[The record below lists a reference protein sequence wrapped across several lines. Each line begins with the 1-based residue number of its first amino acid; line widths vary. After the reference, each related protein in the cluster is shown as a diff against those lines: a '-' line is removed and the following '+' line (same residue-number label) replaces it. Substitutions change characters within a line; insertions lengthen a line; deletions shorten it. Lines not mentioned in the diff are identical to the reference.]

1 MFENQL
7 GLRENPF
14 VSGHQAKYVYPSREH
29 QEALAHLRYGIENR
43 EPFVLITGEVGTG
56 KTTAIYDALTEWGS
70 MAVVALITNSA
81 LDRGELAEEIC
92 LRFGV
97 PLMGAVTKPQAM
109 VQLERHLGAIRAR
122 GELSILLIDEAQN
135 LDDSLLEEIRLLSNV
150 EIAGEKLLQIFL
162 VGQPELEDKLARP
175 ELRQLKQRIAIHYR
189 LAPLTDVETKRYI
202 HHRVSVA
209 GGNAYDLFPL
219 ETCQAIFSL
228 TNGIPREINTVAGQS
243 LLNAFVADSKQVRPE
258 HVTAVAEESEFRS
271 VLEEA
276 RSAGRPEGSNPTPPT
291 PPAPDSPAPAAP
303 AAPTEAPAQ
312 ANPYA
317 PPTSGKSQVPAPNAE
332 ELDSYTPGPAVRS
345 GQGPRSNSQPGT
357 PMSPDAPGPDGYAL
371 PSWLEDLAAGQKP
384 PTTPSPAVAA
394 PTPAAPNQPVTPPT
408 PVPVASAAAPPV
420 EPAWPAAPVEH
431 EPPAEEVVPMRPIG
445 PVLHR
450 PSGDTPNVER
460 DALEWREPV
469 PTTSRDSDFTAVGEM
484 YSGAKPE
491 EPVVEDVGMMDYG
504 GAPAMSSTPAAAR
517 PVLER
522 IAPHPSNPGMA
533 ESAAPVLVD
542 SGLSPRL
549 RAKLSASDR
558 RSSQRAPLNPWAM
571 AGGVVGLLGL
581 IAFFFVRFGPGTE
594 VPKDEPITATPI
606 ETAKPVQESPAPPV
620 ASAPPAAV
628 QRPTTTPT
636 SNASSRPTPGTTA
649 PKPTVTTP
657 PPATTAAAVPATVKP
672 AVAKPA
678 APKSTFA
685 IVVATYLNE
694 ERANAERDKLAASSG
709 QPTKVVTAQED
720 GASVYRV
727 VVGAYPDRRRAEQSA
742 SDLVSR
748 GLINEARITSS
759 GR

>member
-56 KTTAIYDALTEWGS
+56 KTTAIYDALTEWGA

-81 LDRGELAEEIC
+81 LDRSELVEEIC

-122 GELSILLIDEAQN
+122 GELAILLIDEAQN

-219 ETCQAIFSL
+219 ETCQTIFGL
-228 TNGIPREINTVAGQS
+228 TKGIPREINTVAGQS
-243 LLNAFVADSKQVRPE
+243 LLNAFVADSKQVLPE

-276 RSAGRPEGSNPTPPT
+276 RSAGREAPAGAPPGSPATPHEAVHA
-291 PPAPDSPAPAAP
+291 PPAPPRSAEAASPPG
-303 AAPTEAPAQ
+303 
-312 ANPYA
+312 
-317 PPTSGKSQVPAPNAE
+317 SGNSQVFPPNAE
-332 ELDSYTPGPAVRS
+332 ELDSYTPGPAVRPT
-345 GQGPRSNSQPGT
+345 QAPRSNSQAGN
-357 PMSPDAPGPDGYAL
+357 PMSTEPIGPDGYAL
-371 PSWLEDLAAGQKP
+371 PTWLEDLAAGQKP
-384 PTTPSPAVAA
+384 PASPAPTGAEPPIA
-394 PTPAAPNQPVTPPT
+394 PLSA
-408 PVPVASAAAPPV
+408 VPIASANAPAYP
-420 EPAWPAAPVEH
+420 PAAPVLPT
-431 EPPAEEVVPMRPIG
+431 EPEGVLDEPLPARPG

-450 PSGDTPNVER
+450 PAESAPRIER
-460 DALEWREPV
+460 DSLEWRESV

-484 YSGAKPE
+484 YGGGNRPA
-491 EPVVEDVGMMDYG
+491 EPAEAD
-504 GAPAMSSTPAAAR
+504 PAMMGGPAAMSASAAPVR
-517 PVLER
+517 PAPER
-522 IAPHPSNPGMA
+522 IAPHPSDPGVA
-533 ESAAPVLVD
+533 EATGPVLVD

-549 RAKLSASDR
+549 RAKLSDSSP
-558 RSSQRAPLNPWAM
+558 RSGQRGPLNPWAM

-581 IAFFFVRFGPGTE
+581 IAFFLVRFGPGTE
-594 VPKDEPITATPI
+594 VPSDPTA
-606 ETAKPVQESPAPPV
+606 VSSPAPAPAAPV
-620 ASAPPAAV
+620 EEPPAVVQVSPPPAQRPAPPPSSSASSRPATAAAL
-628 QRPTTTPT
+628 PTTTP
-636 SNASSRPTPGTTA
+636 
-649 PKPTVTTP
+649 
-657 PPATTAAAVPATVKP
+657 PATATASAAPTRPAPTAAS
-672 AVAKPA
+672 KPA
-678 APKSTFA
+678 APKSTYS
-685 IVVATYLNE
+685 IVVATYINE
-694 ERANAERDKLAASSG
+694 ERANAERDKLAASTG
-709 QPTKVVTAQED
+709 LPTRIATAQED

-727 VVGAYPDRRRAEQSA
+727 VVGSFPDRRRAEQSA
-742 SDLVSR
+742 SDLVGK